1 MRYDYRRSD
10 APEPSLLGRILG
22 VAAGAVLLLAAL
34 MFSVVVFA
42 FALAAGLLAWGF
54 LWWKTREVRRRMR
67 EEMEA
72 QRMGQPYGGEAQS
85 RDAPQGG
92 RIIEGEA
99 IRDDGSD
106 ERGRG
111 G

>member
-1 MRYDYRRSD
+1 MRYDYRRPD

-22 VAAGAVLLLAAL
+22 VAAGAVLLIAAL

-42 FALAAGLLAWGF
+42 FALAAGLLAWGY

-72 QRMGQPYGGEAQS
+72 RQMGQPYGGEAQS
-85 RDAPQGG
+85 HDPPQGG
-92 RIIEGEA
+92 RIIEGEV
-99 IRDDGSD
+99 IRDEPDEDG
-106 ERGRG
+106 RR
-111 G
+111 